1 MSHSRFRAAFAA
13 ALTLFVL
20 VGSGR
25 RLTAQ
30 ATQATQAGIEQARR
44 DSVRRPYTA
53 GDIEFMSGMIMHHA
67 QAVKMAGWA
76 ASHGA
81 SKSLQIYCG
90 RVAME
95 QTAEIGL
102 MKQWLAERNQPVP
115 QIDSASA
122 DMMAHMNMPGMDHSA
137 MKMMPGMLSPA
148 QMHQLDVARGVE
160 FDRMFLIFMIQHHR
174 GALQMVDTLFK
185 TPGAAQDEIVF
196 KFANDVQAD
205 QTTEIDRMQQ
215 MLDALPPAP
224 GELEPGRS

>member
-1 MSHSRFRAAFAA
+1 MSYLRNRAAASA
-13 ALTLFVL
+13 ALALL
-20 VGSGR
+20 ALAGSGQ
-25 RLTAQ
+25 RLA
-30 ATQATQAGIEQARR
+30 AQATQAGIEQARR

-90 RVAME
+90 RVAMA

-102 MKQWLAERNQPVP
+102 MKQWLAERNQPV
-115 QIDSASA
+115 QEIDTTSA

-137 MKMMPGMLSPA
+137 MKMMPGMLAPA

-174 GALQMVDTLFK
+174 GALEMVDTLFK

-196 KFANDVQAD
+196 KFANDVHAD

-215 MLDALPPAP
+215 MLDALPPQP
-224 GELEPGRS
+224 GEPDLGRP